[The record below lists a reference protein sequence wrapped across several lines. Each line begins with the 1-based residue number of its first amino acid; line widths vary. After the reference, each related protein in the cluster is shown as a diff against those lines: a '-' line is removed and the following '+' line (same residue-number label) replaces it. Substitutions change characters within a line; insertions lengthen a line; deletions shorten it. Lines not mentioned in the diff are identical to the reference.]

1 MSDAASIEDILQR
14 VEQMLDTL
22 DVLNQSSKEFRDGCD
37 QIDLYLN
44 DQKAFLM
51 SDSALFE
58 PHKSRVVA
66 IIQRLAGLQKRA
78 EIRANIPTALQ
89 KYIAEQ
95 LD

>member
-1 MSDAASIEDILQR
+1 MSNTASIDDLLKR
-14 VEQMLDTL
+14 VEQKLDAL
-22 DVLNQSSKEFRDGCD
+22 DLVQQSSKDFREACD

-51 SDSALFE
+51 SDGALLE
-58 PHKSRVVA
+58 PQKSRVLA

>member
-1 MSDAASIEDILQR
+1 MSNTASIDDLLKR
-14 VEQMLDTL
+14 VEQKLDAL
-22 DVLNQSSKEFRDGCD
+22 DVVQQSSKDFREACD

-51 SDSALFE
+51 SDVALLE